1 MSSLPNPGHDP
12 TSTSII
18 WSSSVR
24 SILKGWLELTAG
36 AAPLYGERVLR
47 SSSAV
52 TMGASFDGAAP
63 EDEVQG
69 SKSYMEVSM
78 SAKRMSSRAR
88 SVRKPEDEA
97 DREVLMSRL
106 LGGRVSGALGTAE
119 RSSASGTSPSSFG
132 LQGLL
137 QSLESKAPEF
147 KLGGHNWI
155 WRGEGEV
162 APGAD
167 AAVGKGEGQSS
178 SISSRAEEKLSLAT
192 DEQSLDVGA
201 GGVSGEGDVQRET
214 LSSSKREAGVR
225 QASRGAGFDRPDEGD
240 VRTGAERAG
249 DWEMGGATMDN
260 TLKAGC
266 GSRKLSSTGSSGG
279 GEGGKKSG
287 RRLPSCFSSSW
298 MRLSMLFISTRFS
311 KLGSVTARWLYSFI
325 RDMLKIVCLCRV

>member
-1 MSSLPNPGHDP
+1 
-12 TSTSII
+12 
-18 WSSSVR
+18 
-24 SILKGWLELTAG
+24 
-36 AAPLYGERVLR
+36 
-47 SSSAV
+47 
-52 TMGASFDGAAP
+52 MGASFDGAAP

-88 SVRKPEDEA
+88 SVRNPEDEA
-97 DREVLMSRL
+97 DGEVLMSRL
-106 LGGRVSGALGTAE
+106 LGGRVSGVLGTAE

-147 KLGGHNWI
+147 KLGGHNW
-155 WRGEGEV
+155 RGEGEV

-167 AAVGKGEGQSS
+167 VAVGKGEGQSS

-192 DEQSLDVGA
+192 DGESLDVGA
-201 GGVSGEGDVQRET
+201 GGASGEGDVQRET

-240 VRTGAERAG
+240 VRLEAERAG
-249 DWEMGGATMDN
+249 DWEMGGATMDK

-311 KLGSVTARWLYSFI
+311 RLGSVTARWLYSFI